1 MRLSGKEWLNR
12 GDGRTFQDRHEEQL
26 QQTEDR
32 RRQVHP
38 LPPRLGYSGNTEV
51 RQDAPQGE
59 EAGEE
64 RLVGAGPSFGR
75 RDRQHLQSRQPP
87 HPGSHA
93 GDDPAGNPPPQDRTD
108 GRHRAPEAH
117 AGIAQKLGAADPQP
131 IDDHPRG
138 ELHDRVRPE
147 KRAHQDRDLGI
158 RNPVKRHELAEHRRD
173 VHHDDPEVESGHQ
186 REDDLDI
193 HHPLPAAS

>member
-1 MRLSGKEWLNR
+1 MRSQRQERLNR
-12 GDGRTFQDRHEEQL
+12 GNGRAFQDRHEEQL
-26 QQTEDR
+26 QKTEDR

-38 LPPRLGYSGNTEV
+38 LPPRPGDGGDAQV
-51 RQDAPQGE
+51 GQDAPQGE
-59 EAGEE
+59 EPGEK

-75 RDRQHLQSRQPP
+75 RDRQHLQGRKPP
-87 HPGSHA
+87 HPGSQA
-93 GDDPAGNPPPQDRTD
+93 GDDPAGDPPPQDRAD
-108 GRHRAPEAH
+108 DRHRAPDAH
-117 AGIAQKLGAADPQP
+117 AGIAQKLGAADPQF

-147 KRAHQDRDLGI
+147 ERAHQDRDLGV
-158 RNPVKRHELAEHRRD
+158 RNPVERHELAEHRRD

-193 HHPLPAAS
+193 HHPFPAAF